1 MQNHAVVKLGCQ
13 LSDDMSKLH
22 RSYPQMQAFQHAVS
36 LVNLP
41 GPWRL
46 QQELG
51 AVTVNLA
58 NTRLDMCM

>member
-1 MQNHAVVKLGCQ
+1 MKLGCQ

-41 GPWRL
+41 GPWLL

-51 AVTVNLA
+51 AVKVKLA
-58 NTRLDMCM
+58 DMCLDMCM